1 MLNQVQHDPN
11 GYVIILTKFFV
22 RKVIFIRIYIQK
34 QINMKK
40 ILSSISLFCLIQF
53 SFAQRIVL
61 IEQFTNSGCPPCA
74 ASTPPVFNYVNNNPA
89 DVVAIGYHTSFP
101 YSDSMYFENPTESN
115 ARVSYYNVQT
125 VPYSIVDG
133 NYYSSFSSNFNSV
146 IANTINTRKGIANK
160 YNINNIY
167 TTISGNNLSTKLVFE
182 SLAASNINDSLRAHI
197 VVIEKN
203 VLKSSYAASPGANTE
218 TNYEY
223 VMRKMLPGQN
233 GSFLVN
239 RNLNGKDTITL
250 SWPMQKIKSNAEVRI
265 VAFVQNKN
273 TKEVYM
279 ANLFSTNVSTGINE
293 MKPDDLSLK
302 VYPNP
307 ANDFL
312 YISTPDLMSDATISI
327 IDVLGK
333 VILSET
339 VSPNKTLLL
348 NTSEFKKGIYFLVLN
363 DGINRASKKVVVE

>member
-1 MLNQVQHDPN
+1 
-11 GYVIILTKFFV
+11 
-22 RKVIFIRIYIQK
+22 
-34 QINMKK
+34 MKK
-40 ILSSISLFCLIQF
+40 IVFAFTLLLTASQI
-53 SFAQRIVL
+53 SFAQRVVL

-74 ASTPPVFNYVNNNPA
+74 ASTPPVFNYVNNNSA

-115 ARVSYYNVQT
+115 ARVAYYNVQT
-125 VPYSIVDG
+125 VPYSVVDG
-133 NYYSSFSSNFNSV
+133 NYYANFSSNFNSV
-146 IANTINTRKGIANK
+146 IANTINNRKAIANK
-160 YNINNIY
+160 YNITNVSS
-167 TTISGNNLSTKLVFE
+167 TIAGNNLNTKLVFE
-182 SLAASNINDSLRAHI
+182 SLSASNVNDTLRAHI

-223 VMRKMLPGQN
+223 VMRKMLPSQN
-233 GSFLVN
+233 GSYLIN

-250 SWPMQKIKSNAEVRI
+250 NWTMQKIKSNAEVRI

-279 ANLFSTNVSTGINE
+279 ANLFSTNITTGLNE
-293 MKPDDLSLK
+293 MKKDGLSFNIF
-302 VYPNP
+302 PNP

-312 YISTPDLMSDATISI
+312 SINTSNLSRDASLKL

-333 VILSET
+333 T
-339 VSPNKTLLL
+339 VLTENIAANNTLLL
-348 NTSEFKKGIYFLVLN
+348 NVSSFKKGIYFAILN
-363 DGINRASKKVVVE
+363 DGANSVSKKILIE